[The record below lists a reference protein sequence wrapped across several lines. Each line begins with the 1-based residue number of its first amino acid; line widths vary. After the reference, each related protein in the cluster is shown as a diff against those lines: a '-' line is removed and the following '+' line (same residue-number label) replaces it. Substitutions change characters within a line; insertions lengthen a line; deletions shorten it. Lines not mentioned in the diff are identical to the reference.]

1 MLFFFSSRGTNSLS
15 YHTSGM
21 SKALA
26 LLLCASPAV
35 SGFVAPCVT
44 PAGCIVQTA
53 QASPAVR
60 PATAALRA
68 EKGGGMF
75 GGLFGKG
82 DKKKESEFE
91 DVEDAVE
98 DWKEIG
104 FDIDEVIKAEE
115 DAKKEKK

>member
-1 MLFFFSSRGTNSLS
+1 
-15 YHTSGM
+15 M

-44 PAGCIVQTA
+44 PAGCIVQTV

-60 PATAALRA
+60 PGTAALRA
-68 EKGGGMF
+68 EKAGGMF

-82 DKKKESEFE
+82 DKKNENEFE